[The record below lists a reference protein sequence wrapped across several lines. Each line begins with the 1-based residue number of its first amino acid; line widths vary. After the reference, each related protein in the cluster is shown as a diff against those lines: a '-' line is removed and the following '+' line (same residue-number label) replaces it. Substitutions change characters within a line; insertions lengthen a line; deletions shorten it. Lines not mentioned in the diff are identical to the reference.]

1 VCVWRTVFVILAIG
15 AVGSAA
21 AGAGVGHSAGDAE
34 RRAILRTMEAG
45 RTSLLARDAKA
56 ACARLTAKGRRR
68 SLAFKVDFDQGG
80 TIPPD
85 SPRLPQT
92 CEEIVRREWQ
102 AIREC
107 RRCDESWPRDL
118 RHGSFSVVSVRD
130 GRAKVRLAV
139 GDVRSA
145 AVFWLVKSSRGWLID
160 DSDALPSG
168 H

>member
-1 VCVWRTVFVILAIG
+1 V
-15 AVGSAA
+15 AVASG
-21 AGAGVGHSAGDAE
+21 GGGDADRE
-34 RRAILRTMEAG
+34 AILRTMKAG
-45 RTSLLARDAKA
+45 RAALLARDAKA
-56 ACARLTAKGRRR
+56 ACARLTEKGGRR

-107 RRCDESWPRDL
+107 RRCDEGWPRDL
-118 RHGSFSVVSVRD
+118 RRGRFSVVWVR
-130 GRAKVRLAV
+130 GGPAKVRLAV
-139 GDVRSA
+139 GEVRSA
-145 AVFWLVKSSRGWLID
+145 AVFWLVKSSRGWLVD